1 MKRLII
7 TLALCLAATATNA
20 AQTETGK
27 RLIAQAEKYDGF
39 ASYAEVL
46 SVQFPEVKFYFK
58 DRMLVYREVA
68 AQFRMRQ
75 TWRTEPFRRQRLRK
89 TATPSETTIEQAT
102 QS

>member
-46 SVQFPEVKFYFK
+46 SVQFPEVEFYFK

-68 AQFRMRQ
+68 AQFRIEADMADRAVPAA
-75 TWRTEPFRRQRLRK
+75 TTEK
-89 TATPSETTIEQAT
+89 TARRPKPRSNKQHKA
-102 QS
+102 